1 MKRRVLAITGTR
13 ADYGLMRPVYREI
26 ISSESLDLQLVVT
39 GMHLLQDF
47 RAGLDE
53 IHNDSYCKIHRVSM
67 LLAEDSGLAMAKAL
81 GLGIFGIASVIGA
94 VSPDIVLLQGDR
106 GEMLA
111 GAIVAAHMNIPI
123 VHMSGGDTTGTIDES
138 IRQAITQFSHVHLTT
153 CARSTQRLLQQGES
167 SKRIFEVGEP
177 GLDAIRTM
185 DFETPESI
193 AAALGI
199 NPQLPIL
206 LATMHPVTTEAS
218 DAATQMSNVLQALD
232 QLSFQTVFTYPNSD
246 AGGREMKEELESYKG
261 RPWLRIVPHLG
272 SRRYLSLMRIA
283 SALVGNSS
291 SGILEAPSFRLPAV
305 NIGTRQHGRLQ
316 ASNVIDVGYDV
327 EEIGAGIRYALE
339 DEVFKQGLDA
349 CQNPYGDGFTARKT
363 VHILEKLRLVPSLVA
378 KWMPAEQFVPAGWD
392 GI

>member
-1 MKRRVLAITGTR
+1 MKRSVLAITGTR
-13 ADYGLMRPVYREI
+13 ADYGLMRPVYREVV
-26 ISSESLDLQLVVT
+26 SSESLDLQLVVT

-47 RAGLDE
+47 RTGLDE

-67 LLAEDSGLAMAKAL
+67 LLAEDSGLAMAQAL

-94 VSPDIVLLQGDR
+94 VSPDILLLQGDR

-167 SKRIFEVGEP
+167 STRIFEVGEP

-193 AAALGI
+193 SAALGI

-206 LATMHPVTTEAS
+206 LATMHPVTTEAAV
-218 DAATQMSNVLQALD
+218 AATQMSNVLQALD

-327 EEIGAGIRYALE
+327 EEIRAGIRYALE